1 MAITN
6 MISNVWS
13 SRLLLALEKS
23 LVFGQNNVTNKEYQT
38 EISTEGD
45 RAYIH
50 AVGDVTVGNY
60 VRNTTV
66 LTYELLTDSRQT
78 LLLDQSKYF
87 SFKVDD
93 LDTAQMKP
101 KIIDT
106 ATSHAA
112 YQLAETADTY
122 LAGLYAG
129 ATNVGT
135 VLTATSTNIYSRVV
149 DAATTLDTNNV
160 PSEGRFLIVSP
171 GIKNLLLNNNT
182 FLTASSE
189 SVLNGAVGRVAGF
202 DVLVSNSVAQ
212 VGTSPTRVQHC
223 IAGHPIA
230 WTFAQQ
236 ISHVEAI
243 RLEGA
248 FADGIRGL
256 YTYGAK
262 VLRPAALLNLNVQI

>member
-38 EISTEGD
+38 EISAEGD
-45 RAYIH
+45 RAFIH
-50 AVGDVTVGNY
+50 SFNDLTIGTY
-60 VRNTTV
+60 VKNTT
-66 LTYELLTDSRQT
+66 TISYEQLTDSRQT

-87 SFKVDD
+87 AFRVDD
-93 LDTAQMKP
+93 VDDAQSKP
-101 KIIDT
+101 KVIDA

-122 LAGLYAG
+122 LSGLYAG

-135 VLTATSTNIYSRVV
+135 VLTATSANIYSRVV

-160 PSEGRFLIVSP
+160 PAEGRFLIVSP
-171 GIKNLLLNNNT
+171 GIKNLLLNNST

-236 ISHVEAI
+236 ISNIEGI
-243 RLEGA
+243 RLEA
-248 FADGIRGL
+248 SFADGVRGL

-262 VLRPAALLNLNVQI
+262 VLRPTALLDLNVQI